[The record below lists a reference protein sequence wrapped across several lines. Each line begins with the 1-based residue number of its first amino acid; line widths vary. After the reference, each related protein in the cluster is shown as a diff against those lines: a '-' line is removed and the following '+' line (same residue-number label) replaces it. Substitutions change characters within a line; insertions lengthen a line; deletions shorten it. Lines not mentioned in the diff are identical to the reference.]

1 MLSAFSSPR
10 LRFWLLCL
18 GIFVGLAA
26 LVRMILTIWV
36 AVETPDSALSFATV
50 WLVGLL
56 DDIATAILLGLPFLA
71 GLYLFA
77 RPLKWRPGKGFAHLL
92 LIALLGVAVFSA
104 VAELFFWE
112 EYNSRFNGIAVYYL
126 IFPKE
131 VIGNIRESFDLR
143 YYLPPIGVVV
153 LIVYAFLWRRMNR
166 ALDAPFM
173 AKERRRIIGIA
184 AAATV
189 IAVPFVTSGPYEPV
203 MSRTVNELAI
213 NGMHSILNA
222 YFTNDSKY
230 DGVYPGIAEE
240 EAIPLVRAMV
250 QQDNTTNLAGPGER
264 SVRRRVDNGPPPAKK
279 LNVVLILE
287 ESYGSV
293 YFEDVFEEHQRDY
306 WKTMSPNWHRIA
318 EDGLLFTNIYAT
330 GDRTVRALEAVFTS
344 FPPIPGISTARR
356 AGSEGMNSL
365 PFLLEKFGYRT
376 AFLYGGPTSFDNMGY
391 FWKTIGFDQVL
402 GQSDIADQG
411 FKTIW
416 GVADEYMFKEA
427 LTRIDK
433 LAAEPGPFFFACLT
447 VTNHRPFMFPEGRVP
462 YKPAP
467 NKRDHAAAYADW
479 ALGQFIDAA
488 RKKPWFEDTIF
499 VMLGDHGP
507 KVWGAAQIPVQAF
520 RVPMIMLAPKYIKPE
535 RNPVLGSSMDV
546 GPTLLGLLGLS
557 YDSPFFGVDLR
568 RVPKDG
574 GRIAMAHNF
583 DVAVGDGR
591 NAVIL
596 TPKGDLRPYSMQPG
610 PHQLQPIAPEAVPP
624 LILKQAAAQ
633 TQTAHRMFYAR
644 QYHELSAGQ

>member
-1 MLSAFSSPR
+1 MLVSVPFPR
-10 LRFWLLCL
+10 QRFWLLC
-18 GIFVGLAA
+18 IAVFVSLAA
-26 LVRMILTIWV
+26 LVRLILTIWV
-36 AVETPDSALSFATV
+36 ALETPDSIPAFAAA
-50 WLVGLL
+50 WGVGLI
-56 DDIATAILLGLPFLA
+56 DDIATALVLGLPFLL

-77 RPLKWRPGKGFAHLL
+77 RPLRWRWVMVLAHLL
-92 LIALLGVAVFSA
+92 LIVLLGIAVFSA

-143 YYLPPIGVVV
+143 YYLPPIGALV
-153 LIVYAFLWRRMNR
+153 LLIYAFMRKRLTT
-166 ALDAPFM
+166 ALKTPFM
-173 AKERRRIIGIA
+173 PRERRRALGMGLGTLLIA
-184 AAATV
+184 L
-189 IAVPFVTSGPYEPV
+189 PFILFGPYEPV
-203 MSRTVNELAI
+203 ATRTVNELAI

-230 DGVYPGIAEE
+230 DGVYAGIPEE
-240 EAIPLVRAMV
+240 EALPLLRDMV
-250 QQDNTTNLAGPGER
+250 KQDNTTNIAAPSER
-264 SVRRRVDNGPPPAKK
+264 SIRRHVDNGPPPAKK

-287 ESYGSV
+287 ESFGSV
-293 YFEDVFEEHQRDY
+293 YFEDVFDPKQKDY
-306 WKTMSPNWHRIA
+306 WQTMSPNWHRIA
-318 EDGLLFTNIYAT
+318 EEGLLFTNIYAT

-391 FWKTIGFDQVL
+391 FWKTIGFDKVM
-402 GQSDIADQG
+402 GQSDIADQS

-427 LTRIDK
+427 LTRIDQM
-433 LAAEPGPFFFACLT
+433 AAEPGPFFFSALT

-462 YKPAP
+462 FKPAP
-467 NKRDHAAAYADW
+467 NARDHAAAYADW
-479 ALGQFIDAA
+479 ALGQFIEAA
-488 RKKPWFEDTIF
+488 KKKPWFDDTVF

-520 RVPMIMLAPKYIKPE
+520 RVPMVILAPKYIKPE

-546 GPTLLGLLGLS
+546 GPTLLGILGLS
-557 YDSPFFGVDLR
+557 YDSPFFGIDLR
-568 RVPKDG
+568 RAPKDG
-574 GRIAMAHNF
+574 TGRIAMAHNF

-591 NAVIL
+591 HAVVL
-596 TPKGDLRPYSMQPG
+596 TPKGGVVPYKMKTG
-610 PHQLQPIAPEAVPP
+610 PYQLEALEPDALPE
-624 LILKQAAAQ
+624 LIRKQAAAQ

-644 QYHELSAGQ
+644 QYHELSAP

>member
-1 MLSAFSSPR
+1 MPSAFSPPR
-10 LRFWLLCL
+10 LRFWLLCIA
-18 GIFVGLAA
+18 IFIGLAA
-26 LVRMILTIWV
+26 AVRMVLTIWV
-36 AVETPDSALSFATV
+36 ARDTPDSMLSFVTV
-50 WLVGLL
+50 WLIGLL
-56 DDIATAILLGLPFLA
+56 DDTATGILLGLPFLA

-77 RPLKWRPGKGFAHLL
+77 RPLKWRPGKIFAHLL
-92 LIALLGVAVFSA
+92 LILLLGVAVFSA

-143 YYLPPIGVVV
+143 YYLPPIGIVV
-153 LIVYAFLWRRMNR
+153 LIVYAFLWRRLNR
-166 ALDAPFM
+166 ALDAPFI
-173 AKERRRIIGIA
+173 ANERRRGLTLAAIA
-184 AAATV
+184 TAV
-189 IAVPFVTSGPYEPV
+189 AVPFVISGPYEPV
-203 MSRTVNELAI
+203 AARTANELAV
-213 NGMHSILNA
+213 NGIHSMLNA

-230 DGVYPGIAEE
+230 DGVYAGIDEAE
-240 EAIPLVRAMV
+240 ALPLVREMV
-250 QQDNTTNLAGPGER
+250 QQNNTVNLAAPGER
-264 SVRRRVDNGPPPAKK
+264 SLRRRVDNGPTPAKK

-287 ESYGSV
+287 ESFGSV
-293 YFEDVFEEHQRDY
+293 YFEDVYQDKQRDY
-306 WKTMSPNWHRIA
+306 WKTISPNWHRLA

-330 GDRTVRALEAVFTS
+330 GDRTVRALEAIFTS

-356 AGSEGMNSL
+356 DGSEGMNSL
-365 PFLLEKFGYRT
+365 PFLLNKFGYRT
-376 AFLYGGPTSFDNMGY
+376 AFLYGGPTTFDNMGY

-416 GVADEYMFKEA
+416 GVADEFMFKEA
-427 LTRIDK
+427 LARIDQM
-433 LAAEPGPFFFACLT
+433 AAEPGPFFFASLT
-447 VTNHRPFMFPEGRVP
+447 VSNHRPFMYPQGRIDL
-462 YKPAP
+462 KPAP

-488 RKKPWFEDTIF
+488 RKKPWFDDTIF
-499 VMLGDHGP
+499 VMIGDHGP

-520 RVPMIMLAPKYIKPE
+520 RVPLIFLAPKHIMPQ

-568 RVPKDG
+568 RVPARG

-583 DVAVGDGR
+583 DVAFGDGK
-591 NAVIL
+591 NAVVL
-596 TPKGDLRPYSMQPG
+596 TPKGGLRPYSMQTG
-610 PHQLQPIAPEAVPP
+610 PFQLDPVTPENVPP

>member
-1 MLSAFSSPR
+1 MPSAFSPPR
-10 LRFWLLCL
+10 LRFWLLCIV
-18 GIFVGLAA
+18 IFIGLAA
-26 LVRMILTIWV
+26 AVRMVLTIWV
-36 AVETPDSALSFATV
+36 ARDTPDSMLSFVTV
-50 WLVGLL
+50 WLIGLL
-56 DDIATAILLGLPFLA
+56 DDTATGILLGLPFLA

-77 RPLKWRPGKGFAHLL
+77 RPLKWRPGKIFAHLL
-92 LIALLGVAVFSA
+92 LILLLGVAVFSA

-143 YYLPPIGVVV
+143 YYLPPIGIVV
-153 LIVYAFLWRRMNR
+153 LVVYAFLWRRLNR
-166 ALDAPFM
+166 ALNAPFI
-173 AKERRRIIGIA
+173 ANERRRGLTLAAIA
-184 AAATV
+184 TAV
-189 IAVPFVTSGPYEPV
+189 AVPFVISGPYEPV
-203 MSRTVNELAI
+203 AARTANELAV
-213 NGMHSILNA
+213 NGIHSMLNA

-230 DGVYPGIAEE
+230 DGVYAGIDEAE
-240 EAIPLVRAMV
+240 ALPLVREMV
-250 QQDNTTNLAGPGER
+250 QQNNTVNLAAPGER
-264 SVRRRVDNGPPPAKK
+264 SLRRRVDNGPTPAKK

-287 ESYGSV
+287 ESFGSV
-293 YFEDVFEEHQRDY
+293 YFEDVYQDKQRDY
-306 WKTMSPNWHRIA
+306 WKTISPNWHRLA

-330 GDRTVRALEAVFTS
+330 GDRTVRALEAIFTS

-356 AGSEGMNSL
+356 DGSEGMNSL
-365 PFLLEKFGYRT
+365 PFLLNKFGYRT
-376 AFLYGGPTSFDNMGY
+376 AFLYGGPTTFDNMGY

-416 GVADEYMFKEA
+416 GVADEFMFKEA
-427 LTRIDK
+427 LARIDQM
-433 LAAEPGPFFFACLT
+433 AAEPGPFFFASLT
-447 VTNHRPFMFPEGRVP
+447 VSNHRPFMYPQGRIDL
-462 YKPAP
+462 KPAP

-488 RKKPWFEDTIF
+488 RKKPWFDDTIF
-499 VMLGDHGP
+499 VMIGDHGP

-520 RVPMIMLAPKYIKPE
+520 RVPLIFLAPKHIMPQ

-568 RVPKDG
+568 RVPPRG

-583 DVAVGDGR
+583 DVAFGDGK
-591 NAVIL
+591 NAVVL
-596 TPKGDLRPYSMQPG
+596 TPKGALRPYSMQTG
-610 PHQLQPIAPEAVPP
+610 PFQLDPVTPENVPP
-624 LILKQAAAQ
+624 LILKQAVAQ